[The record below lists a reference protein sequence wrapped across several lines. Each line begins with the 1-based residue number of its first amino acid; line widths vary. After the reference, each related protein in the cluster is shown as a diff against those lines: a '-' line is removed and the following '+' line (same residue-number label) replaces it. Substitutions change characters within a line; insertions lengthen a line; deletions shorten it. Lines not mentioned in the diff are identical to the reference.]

1 MKTLKIIGLA
11 FLIAAT
17 TSLMSQNRESDA
29 EEVMAM
35 LTEMLDLSESQQGQV
50 GALLAKY
57 KTNMD
62 YILLKYEGEEEPD
75 VGAMIGEIRDER
87 DGYRKELQGILS
99 PNQYDTYMAKV
110 NDVLTQM
117 FNDLAEIRLIDIQPK
132 MDLTDSQLESLVP
145 IVGKSLMSTVQLLF
159 ENAGTRLGVAKKVS
173 IANKLKKIEKE
184 KRDGMSKI
192 LTPDQ
197 LAAYD
202 KYKEEQKAARKNK

>member
-1 MKTLKIIGLA
+1 MKILKVLGL
-11 FLIAAT
+11 
-17 TSLMSQNRESDA
+17 SLLVFAMSISLQAQDRDA
-29 EEVMAM
+29 EEVMGM
-35 LTEMLDLSESQQGQV
+35 LTEMLDLSEKQQKEV

-87 DGYRKELQGILS
+87 DNYRKELSGLLS

-110 NDVLTQM
+110 NEVLTQM

-184 KRDGMSKI
+184 KRDGMSQI